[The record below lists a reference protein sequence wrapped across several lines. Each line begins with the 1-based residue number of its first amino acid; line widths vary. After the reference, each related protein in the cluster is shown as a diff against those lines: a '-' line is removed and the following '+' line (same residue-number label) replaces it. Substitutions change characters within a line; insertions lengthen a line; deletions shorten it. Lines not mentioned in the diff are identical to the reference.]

1 MRLRKRNPY
10 YGMGLDKRQARRMRR
25 RLGPP
30 PGMWLDFG
38 GAPVFIIDEFA
49 LTLNNAMKDCPM
61 KERIYK

>member
-30 PGMWLDFG
+30 AGMWLWFG
-38 GAPVFIIDEFA
+38 GEPIFIIDEMVA
-49 LTLNNAMKDCPM
+49 ILNGAMKDCPM
-61 KERIYK
+61 KERIYQ